1 MLHSLGNRR
10 TLQPHDEQ
18 HKKKIFKGYTCSMW
32 YNTYLVFDFLVF
44 LKSLTI
50 SHFCLQ
56 QLKHWQH
63 WLETNFLQNPRWMFP
78 EKRGA
83 PCPLSQLFLGRRRI
97 ICPVL
102 LLSATEKTRTMT
114 RRYTVFVID
123 FMKFIDYICCSVV
136 TVKHKCLLN
145 IEEAILINSA
155 VLLSFQVRLPGS
167 GQSSEINY
175 DLQT

>member
-18 HKKKIFKGYTCSMW
+18 HKKKSLRVIPVQCDITHILCL
-32 YNTYLVFDFLVF
+32 TFLVF

-50 SHFCLQ
+50 SHFSLQ

-63 WLETNFLQNPRWMFP
+63 WPETNFLQNARWIFP

-97 ICPVL
+97 IFPVL
-102 LLSATEKTRTMT
+102 LLSATEKTRILT